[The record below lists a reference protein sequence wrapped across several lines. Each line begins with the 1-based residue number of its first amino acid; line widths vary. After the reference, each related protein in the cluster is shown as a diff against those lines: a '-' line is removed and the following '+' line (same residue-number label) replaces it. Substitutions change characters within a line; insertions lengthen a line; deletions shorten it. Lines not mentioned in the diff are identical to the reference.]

1 MDESR
6 TIWRGIRRKAVRTP
20 FEGVWQVERPRVL
33 ALAARLTGS
42 PDDAEDVAQEV
53 AVRALRGW
61 DTFRG
66 EANVRTWL
74 YRITLNLVADRKP
87 ASSEPFLAQEEAAI
101 PRGEQPEEQLLR
113 TEGIPD
119 VRLALDALP
128 AELRTALVLHVYEEL
143 KCREIA
149 DLLGVPV
156 GTVLSRLHT
165 ARKRMLELL
174 KERNATEN
182 AL

>member
-6 TIWRGIRRKAVRTP
+6 AIWRGIRRKSVLTP
-20 FEGVWQVERPRVL
+20 FEDVWQLERPRVL

-42 PDDAEDVAQEV
+42 PDDAEDIAQEV

-61 DTFRG
+61 DGFRR

-74 YRITLNLVADRKP
+74 YRITLNLIADRKP
-87 ASSEPFLAQEEAAI
+87 APPEPSVEQAEIAI
-101 PRGEQPEEQLLR
+101 PKGEQPEEQLLR
-113 TEGIPD
+113 AEGLPA

-128 AELRTALVLHVYEEL
+128 AELRTPLILHVYEEL

-149 DLLGVPV
+149 DLLGVPL

-165 ARKRMLELL
+165 ARKRMLTHL
-174 KERNATEN
+174 KERNVAEN